1 LQPPTAGNVD
11 YCWTLAEVK
20 VEVDEET
27 GAEENSTH
35 VASTEEQRLVGL
47 KLRLNHTNLFIQTAV
62 YFICCK
68 TCLTQSDESEAGS
81 KYLETRV
88 TSP

>member
-1 LQPPTAGNVD
+1 MIRLLVLCLQPPTAGSID

-27 GAEENSTH
+27 AAEENSVH

-47 KLRLNHTNLFIQTAV
+47 KL
-62 YFICCK
+62 
-68 TCLTQSDESEAGS
+68 
-81 KYLETRV
+81 
-88 TSP
+88 

>member
-1 LQPPTAGNVD
+1 MTYICPLIVITFLVFCLQPPTAGNVD

-35 VASTEEQRLVGL
+35 VATTEEQRLVDL
-47 KLRLNHTNLFIQTAV
+47 KL
-62 YFICCK
+62 
-68 TCLTQSDESEAGS
+68 
-81 KYLETRV
+81 
-88 TSP
+88 

>member
-1 LQPPTAGNVD
+1 MHKVCDLYLSIDCDQIFFVFCLQPSTAGNVD

-27 GAEENSTH
+27 AAEENSTH

-47 KLRLNHTNLFIQTAV
+47 KL
-62 YFICCK
+62 
-68 TCLTQSDESEAGS
+68 
-81 KYLETRV
+81 
-88 TSP
+88 

>member
-1 LQPPTAGNVD
+1 LQPPTGGNVD

-47 KLRLNHTNLFIQTAV
+47 KL
-62 YFICCK
+62 
-68 TCLTQSDESEAGS
+68 
-81 KYLETRV
+81 
-88 TSP
+88 